1 MSRGES
7 GVRRLLPADRGRAN
21 RLTFDDLLFLTVR
34 DVLQIPLV
42 NQVVWRFD
50 HTVPPSEVQALH
62 AHLGSGPFG
71 RLAVRSPV
79 PGARPRWVRGITVAL
94 LTDAPITPS
103 EVTTWIAAQARR
115 ELDPVRGPGW
125 LLSTVDT
132 TEGETLVSLL
142 TCHEIV
148 DGGAVLGSTRAAVER
163 RNLPVTPA
171 ALHEVRRR
179 DDLRDALHLVRLA
192 WHGLRT
198 ARRSATSTGAP
209 PPPAPTPTRS
219 SPRPGG
225 PTPLGGATAI
235 LRTDPTQWSD
245 VARRHGGTSNSL
257 LVALT
262 AELLVEA
269 GRVRPGAT
277 VRVGLPVDTRGQ
289 DDHRSNATTGVSIQ
303 VPVGDPDSGP
313 AVDLAEVRR
322 LSREAFVAVSEGRR
336 SDPTEPLRP
345 LLQLLPAALTRRVAA
360 RSSAPLCLAS
370 NLGRLPATFGA
381 PFGTEASAV
390 VMRSV
395 TQGADADALRERG
408 GGISS
413 WWSEVSGSTT
423 LSLAGLDPDAW
434 PDDATLLRDAVTV
447 LGRWGIDA
455 QPW

>member
-1 MSRGES
+1 MT
-7 GVRRLLPADRGRAN
+7 
-21 RLTFDDLLFLTVR
+21 RLTTIFGQVYLT
-34 DVLQIPLV
+34 
-42 NQVVWRFD
+42 
-50 HTVPPSEVQALH
+50 S
-62 AHLGSGPFG
+62 
-71 RLAVRSPV
+71 
-79 PGARPRWVRGITVAL
+79 AL
-94 LTDAPITPS
+94 LTFVATFLPLWSSPDVESFDTLNLWAGAMISNTGG
-103 EVTTWIAAQARR
+103 EIAGIGLMLALLLVTT
-115 ELDPVRGPGW
+115 LV
-125 LLSTVDT
+125 LS
-132 TEGETLVSLL
+132 
-142 TCHEIV
+142 
-148 DGGAVLGSTRAAVER
+148 A
-163 RNLPVTPA
+163 
-171 ALHEVRRR
+171 
-179 DDLRDALHLVRLA
+179 
-192 WHGLRT
+192 
-198 ARRSATSTGAP
+198 
-209 PPPAPTPTRS
+209 
-219 SPRPGG
+219 
-225 PTPLGGATAI
+225 
-235 LRTDPTQWSD
+235 
-245 VARRHGGTSNSL
+245 
-257 LVALT
+257 
-262 AELLVEA
+262 LLVEA